1 MEVIPTERIRNV
13 ALVGHGGAGKTTL
26 AEAMLLEAGLVSR
39 LGRVE
44 DGTTVCDS
52 EPEEQRRGQS
62 LSLALA
68 PIVWKDH
75 RINLLDA
82 PGYADFEGE
91 ALTALRVADLAVFVV
106 SAVAGPE
113 VQTIRLWKAAA
124 DLGLPRMVFVNKLD
138 RERAS
143 FPRTLDQLRDRL
155 GAGVA
160 PLELPIGEEAAF
172 TGLADLLT
180 DTAFLYDGSSGGHT
194 TAPIPDDMEALEHQ
208 VHDNLVEGIVVADDG
223 LLERYLEGEIPSV
236 DELERTLAHGV
247 DQASVFPV
255 VCGSATGR
263 IGIDRLIDLICE
275 IGPSPLERPPIEVE
289 AGDTIVDIAP
299 DASGQPLLF
308 VFKTLADPFVGQ
320 VSLFRVL
327 SGTVHADDH
336 LVNPRSGADERLHGL
351 FRVSGRDHEPVDVLV
366 AGDIGGVAKLAAT
379 ITGDTLAP
387 RGTPVR
393 VAATEEPPPVLAIA
407 VRARTTADEDKLA
420 NALHRLVQEDATL
433 VVTLDPETHQMLLRG
448 TGETH
453 LQVTLERLER
463 KFGVAVDTEEVRV
476 AYRETITQPA
486 EAEGKH
492 KKQSGGHGQF
502 GVATIRIEPLERGE
516 GYEFV
521 DKVVGGAIPRQ
532 FIPAVSRGV
541 EEAMAEGGLHGFPV
555 VDVRVTCL
563 DGRYHPVDS
572 SEMSFKMAGRL
583 AFREALAQAAP
594 VVLEPVSAVEVT
606 VPAEVQGDILGDLNS
621 RRGRVQGTEAGEP
634 GEQVVIAQVPT
645 AELRRYAVDLRSR
658 TGGRGAFSAHHD
670 HYDVVPPNLVDA
682 IGNGAALSGVASVP
696 T

>member
-52 EPEEQRRGQS
+52 EPVEQRRGQS

-366 AGDIGGVAKLAAT
+366 AGDIGGVAKLAGT